1 MEKSVDSV
9 DGEDSSFITS
19 KEDGKFEYPLNNRKI
34 VHNQEIE
41 VSSSSLDDLGED
53 DEEVEE
59 DSTENL
65 KLKKKVQVLKLLTQ
79 HRDMKKRM
87 KYRKND

>member
-1 MEKSVDSV
+1 IKPGDQKVTGTTMPNHIILLNIDGKSVDSV

-59 DSTENL
+59 DSTE
-65 KLKKKVQVLKLLTQ
+65 KSEAEEE
-79 HRDMKKRM
+79 
-87 KYRKND
+87 